1 MRHISVYPLH
11 GCVPS
16 GSSPFLCVIWVL
28 ASRCGFVGVSCRSG
42 GAEHGLFA
50 GDVPE
55 PGDGVG
61 LHEFAVGLLGE
72 DRLAGLREAVLLDEH
87 GPAMHTAAS
96 VFGNTPMTR
105 ARRLISR
112 LRRSRW
118 LLVRMYGRSPAGSCI
133 TPVADSNPSSRQ
145 VAA

>member
-1 MRHISVYPLH
+1 M
-11 GCVPS
+11 
-16 GSSPFLCVIWVL
+16 
-28 ASRCGFVGVSCRSG
+28 GVSCRSG

-87 GPAMHTAAS
+87 GPGHAHGR
-96 VFGNTPMTR
+96 VG
-105 ARRLISR
+105 
-112 LRRSRW
+112 
-118 LLVRMYGRSPAGSCI
+118 VREC
-133 TPVADSNPSSRQ
+133 VLSS
-145 VAA
+145 